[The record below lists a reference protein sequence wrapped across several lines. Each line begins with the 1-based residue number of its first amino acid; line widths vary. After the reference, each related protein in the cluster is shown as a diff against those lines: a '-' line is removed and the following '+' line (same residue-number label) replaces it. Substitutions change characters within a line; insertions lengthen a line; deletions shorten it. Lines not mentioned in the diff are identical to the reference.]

1 MDARARGGPFAGI
14 EDLARRAGLPSRALN
29 LLADA
34 DAFRSLGQDRRQA
47 LWEARRTPTDELP
60 LFAAARARELGEE
73 PQIALKAM
81 TLGEH
86 VAADYQ
92 THRLSLKAHP
102 MQLLRPFF
110 DAERVIP
117 SIDLRHAKNGAHV
130 RVGGVVLVRQRP
142 GKGNAIFITLE
153 DEGAI
158 CNILLWART
167 FERYRRPVMAA
178 RLMIVDGELQRSK
191 EGVVH
196 IMGARVTD
204 RTDLLAR
211 LSDVHEPKTTLSRAD
226 VFEHPADPRHVAAPR
241 MHAHPRNVRLLPNS
255 RDFH

>member
-1 MDARARGGPFAGI
+1 
-14 EDLARRAGLPSRALN
+14 
-29 LLADA
+29 
-34 DAFRSLGQDRRQA
+34 
-47 LWEARRTPTDELP
+47 
-60 LFAAARARELGEE
+60 
-73 PQIALKAM
+73 M

-102 MQLLRPFF
+102 MKLLRPLF
-110 DAERVIP
+110 DAEGVTP
-117 SIDLRHAKNGAHV
+117 SIDLRHAKNGGHV
-130 RVGGVVLVRQRP
+130 RVGGIVLVRQRP

-153 DEGAI
+153 DEHAI
-158 CNILLWART
+158 CNILLWARR
-167 FERYRRPVMAA
+167 FEAYRLPVMSA

-191 EGVVH
+191 EGVIHV
-196 IMGARVTD
+196 MATRVID

-226 VFEHPADPRHVAAPR
+226 VFLNPANPRHVAAPR
-241 MHAHPRNVRLLPNS
+241 QNAPRLHQHPRNVRLLPNS